1 MSGGH
6 FDYKQ
11 YDISHII
18 ASIQQLIY
26 MNNSKELNQWGD
38 TKGAKYTSET
48 ILEFERAVEL
58 LQIAETYVQRIDWLV
73 SGDDNEENFHSRLK
87 SDLGAIK

>member
-26 MNNSKELNQWGD
+26 MNNSKELNEWGD
-38 TKGAKYTSET
+38 TKGAGYTSET